1 MHVFFL
7 LIPLVHCAGTIH
19 GQSLMIECDTLRIQS
34 NLNSPWN
41 IEPLTENQLL
51 LTERAGTVWKVDLV
65 LGERSELHT
74 FENVAMEGQSGL
86 LGSAVHPSYPE
97 IPELFFA
104 LTHYDEDWNVVLR
117 VDKLLLDP
125 ANESVIETN
134 TIIDGIQVGQSSIGG
149 RMFIDNEAFLW
160 LTCGVA
166 DNNPLAQDQ
175 SSPNGKILRYNLD
188 GSIPAGQPFP
198 QSPVYTLGHRN
209 PQGICQSASG
219 LIFTSEHGAFSND
232 EVNSVAAG
240 RNYGWPLTSGP
251 CTTSNQNIC
260 DEINMKEP
268 LISWTPNIAP
278 SGMAAFGNELVPAMP
293 SGLLVS
299 SLAGKSLRLLDL
311 SEDETTIDEEY
322 ILLEEWI
329 GRIRDVTVT
338 PDNRVFVITS
348 NTDFYGVPEPGDDR
362 LYEVTLDVTVGLL
375 PDPDPQKTLR
385 AYIDANTLFIQGLS
399 ADEAARW
406 ELYTTSG
413 QRVQEGVIY
422 GGASQTLKY
431 PLSSGTYILRVTT
444 SQMTVSKKIVVAS

>member
-7 LIPLVHCAGTIH
+7 VIPLVHCAGMVH
-19 GQSLMIECDTLRIQS
+19 GQSLIIECDTLRIQS

-41 IEPLTENQLL
+41 IEPLTENELL
-51 LTERAGTVWKVDLV
+51 LTERAGTVWKVDLE

-97 IPELFFA
+97 VPELFFA

-117 VDKLLLDP
+117 VDQLLLDTS
-125 ANESVIETN
+125 NETVIETN

-149 RMFIDNEAFLW
+149 RIFIDDEAFLW

-175 SSPNGKILRYNLD
+175 SSLNGKILRYNLD
-188 GSIPAGQPFP
+188 GSIPADQPFP
-198 QSPVYTLGHRN
+198 ESPVYTLGHRN

-232 EVNSVAAG
+232 EVNSIGAG

-251 CTTSNQNIC
+251 CTASNQNIC

-278 SGMAAFGNELVPAMP
+278 SGMAAFDNELASPVP

-311 SEDETTIDEEY
+311 SEDETTIDGEY
-322 ILLEEWI
+322 ILLEEWV
-329 GRIRDVTVT
+329 GRIRDVEVT
-338 PDNRVFVITS
+338 SDNRVFIITS

-362 LYEVTLDVTVGLL
+362 LYEVTLDVTMGLL
-375 PDPDPQKTLR
+375 PDADPLKTLR
-385 AYIDANTLFIQGLS
+385 AYIEANTLFIQGLS
-399 ADEAARW
+399 LDKAAHW
-406 ELYTTSG
+406 ELYTSSG
-413 QRVQEGVIY
+413 QLVQEGIIH
-422 GGASQTLKY
+422 GSASQTLKH
-431 PLSSGTYILRVTT
+431 PLSPGIYILRVTS
-444 SQMTVSKKIVVAS
+444 SQRTVSQKIVVAS